1 MRKQELRE
9 KGLESSEH
17 RLPSLEIFELMG
29 RTLSAFMALPVRM
42 ARCRTPFDAW
52 NEQTRLLRGIAEDCQ
67 SVTLRM
73 MTAGVVPLARSRSTP
88 RRRNR

>member
-9 KGLESSEH
+9 KGPESSAH

-42 ARCRTPFDAW
+42 ARCRTPLDAW
-52 NEQTRLLRGIAEDCQ
+52 NEQAQLLRGIAEDCQ
-67 SVTLRM
+67 SVALRM
-73 MTAGVVPLARSRSTP
+73 MTAGVIPLSRSRSTQG
-88 RRRNR
+88 RKNW